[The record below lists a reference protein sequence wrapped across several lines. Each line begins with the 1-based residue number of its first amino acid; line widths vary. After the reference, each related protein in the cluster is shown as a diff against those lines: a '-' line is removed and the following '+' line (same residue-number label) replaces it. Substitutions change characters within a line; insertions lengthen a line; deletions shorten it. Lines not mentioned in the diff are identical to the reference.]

1 MTTIDTTLGTA
12 TDTATDATDDALN
25 PFGGLLDWVGA
36 TDHKRTGRLLLG
48 GGLLALIGAAVCG
61 VLLAVDA
68 AAGEVL
74 DIGVVPQVQSIYL
87 VGLTFGVLV
96 PLMLGAAIAVV
107 PLQVGARSIAF
118 PRLAQFGVCTWF
130 VGTVLTVVMA
140 MLNGGLF
147 GGDDREVALFLLSFG
162 VMLLGLWA
170 AALSLVNTILTTR
183 TAGMN
188 MRRVPP
194 FTWASLVGGLGLL
207 LGLPVLLG
215 NLLYSWVA
223 VRYEGAGFTTK
234 DDVFSWLS
242 FGFLTPVSI
251 MFAVGAFGFA
261 ADALA
266 TATRSRLPQRGV
278 LWAGIGLAGTG
289 VIAMAVQNPA
299 TIRNGL
305 GDADLGDVIADFV
318 RWGILSG
325 LPLLGSLV
333 VLGILAA
340 ALKGGRPRLQAPF
353 VFGVFAAGMVF
364 VGAAVSALVHIE
376 PVDLIGTPAQ
386 QSAWLYVV
394 YGGVL
399 AGLGAII
406 YWGPKWSGRQ
416 VADKVAI
423 PLALLGV
430 LATVLA
436 ALPLLLAG
444 LVDDESFV
452 EIMWWLSAA
461 GHALMVLTVLAV
473 VALALRGGRQ
483 PGDDPW
489 DGQTLEWATTSP
501 APFDNF
507 PTVFVVQ
514 SAEPLLDLKPAD
526 AATRSDA

>member
-12 TDTATDATDDALN
+12 TDDVDAALN

-36 TDHKRTGRLLLG
+36 TDHKRTGRLFLG
-48 GGLLALIGAAVCG
+48 GGMLALIGAAVCG
-61 VLLAVDA
+61 VLLAIDT
-68 AAGEVL
+68 AAGDVL
-74 DIGVVPQVQSIYL
+74 DAGVVPQVQSVYL

-96 PLMLGAAIAVV
+96 PMLLGAAIAIV

-118 PRLAQFGVCTWF
+118 PRVAQLGFCTWL
-130 VGTVLTVVMA
+130 VGAVLTVVMA

-162 VMLLGLWA
+162 VMLLGLWTA
-170 AALSLVNTILTTR
+170 SLSLVTTILTTR

-188 MRRVPP
+188 LRRVPA
-194 FTWASLVGGLGLL
+194 FTWASLVGALGLL

-223 VRYEGAGFTTK
+223 VRSGGAGFTTK

-261 ADALA
+261 ADAVA
-266 TATRSRLPQRGV
+266 TATRSRLPMRGV

-305 GDADLGDVIADFV
+305 SDADFGVVVGDIV
-318 RWGILSG
+318 RWGVLSG

-333 VLGILAA
+333 VLAVLAL

-353 VFGVFAAGMVF
+353 VFGFFAAGMVF
-364 VGAAVSALVHIE
+364 VGAAINALVHIE

-399 AGLGAII
+399 AGLGALI

-416 VADKVAI
+416 VSDKAAL

-444 LVDDESFV
+444 LIDDESFV

-473 VALALRGGRQ
+473 VALALRGGRE

-489 DGQTLEWATTSP
+489 DGQTLEWATSSP

-507 PTVFVVQ
+507 PSVFVVQ

-526 AATRSDA
+526 AAPRSDA